1 MPETRRAERRPGVPL
16 GRPLG
21 IPVFLAP
28 SWVAAGVLI
37 TFAVAPGFSE
47 GLTPG
52 AGDYAIAALAAVL
65 LAVSVLA
72 HELGHSV
79 IALRLGIPIKR
90 VTLFLFGGMSEM
102 EREPPTP
109 AGEYLVAVA
118 GPLVSVFLAGC
129 AGAVASSAPE
139 GGDVH
144 VLALFVAVSN
154 GVLAVLNLLP
164 GLPLDG
170 GRILRAA
177 VWQVTRSKHAGT
189 RAAVRGGQAVALLAA
204 TVGLLRI
211 GGGDRLGFFELLVAA
226 FLWTNATAL
235 GRRAE
240 VQERLERIDVR
251 ALVRP
256 ALPVV
261 ASLPLAEALRRAVE
275 AGERL
280 VVVDSYGVP
289 AGVIS
294 GHALAA
300 VPEQRRPWVT
310 VGDVTRG
317 IEPGL
322 VLPPVLT
329 GEQLLERMRATPATE
344 YLVAGPDGEVQG
356 VLSAHD
362 VARALDG
369 RDAAA

>member
-1 MPETRRAERRPGVPL
+1 MPATTRTERRPGVPL

-37 TFAVAPGFSE
+37 TWAVAPVFSDP
-47 GLTPG
+47 LTPG
-52 AGDYAIAALAAVL
+52 ARDYALAALAAVL

-79 IALRLGIPIKR
+79 VSLRLGIPIKR
-90 VTLFLFGGMSEM
+90 VTLFLFGGMAEM

-109 AGEYLVAVA
+109 AGDYLVAVA
-118 GPLVSVFLAGC
+118 GPLVSIFLAGC
-129 AGAVASSAPE
+129 TAVVTGYAAE
-139 GGDVH
+139 GSDVYR
-144 VLALFVAVSN
+144 LAWYLAVSN
-154 GVLAVLNLLP
+154 GLLAVLNLLP

-170 GRILRAA
+170 GRIMRAA
-177 VWQVTRSKHAGT
+177 VWQLTGSRHTGTHAG
-189 RAAVRGGQAVALLAA
+189 VVGGQAVALLAV

-211 GGGDRLGFFELLVAA
+211 GAGDGMGFFELLIGA
-226 FLWTNATAL
+226 FLWTNAAAI
-235 GRRAE
+235 GRRAQ
-240 VQERLERIDVR
+240 VMERLERIDLR

-261 ASLPLAEALRRAVE
+261 ASLPLSEALRRAVE
-275 AGERL
+275 AGQRL
-280 VVVDSYGVP
+280 VVVDSYGAP

-322 VLPPVLT
+322 VLAPGLT

-344 YLVAGPDGEVQG
+344 YLVAGPDGAVQG

-369 RDAAA
+369 RDRSA

>member
-37 TFAVAPGFSE
+37 TYAVAPVFSHPF
-47 GLTPG
+47 TP
-52 AGDYAIAALAAVL
+52 AARDYAMAALAAVL
-65 LAVSVLA
+65 LAASVLA
-72 HELGHSV
+72 HELGHSAV
-79 IALRLGIPIKR
+79 SLRLGIPIKR
-90 VTLFLFGGMSEM
+90 VTLFLFGGMAEM

-129 AGAVASSAPE
+129 AAVVTFYAPE
-139 GGDVH
+139 GGDAYR
-144 VLALFVAVSN
+144 LAGYLAVSN
-154 GVLAVLNLLP
+154 GVLGVLNLLP

-170 GRILRAA
+170 GRILRAG
-177 VWQVTRSKHAGT
+177 VWHVTKNRHTGT
-189 RAAVRGGQAVALLAA
+189 RAGVRGGQSVALLAA
-204 TVGLLRI
+204 AVGLLRI
-211 GGGDRLGFFELLVAA
+211 GGGDQLGFFELLIAA

-235 GRRAE
+235 GRRAQ

-275 AGERL
+275 AGQRL
-280 VVVDSYGVP
+280 VVVDSYGAP
-289 AGVIS
+289 FGVIS